1 MRVRRISRRAFL
13 RGAGV
18 SLALPL
24 LDAMRPAGLAG
35 LRWDRLAAD
44 RRRMVLINVTF
55 GLHAE
60 FFDPQGA
67 GRDYRLSPYLE
78 VIGDYRGDFSVITG
92 VSHPEV
98 DGGHFADASFL
109 TAARHPSSSSFQNTI
124 SLDQVAAEKIGD
136 QTRHAYLTLS
146 TGRGSIAS
154 SRSGV
159 EIPGET
165 SPSKVFA
172 RLFLGGGQDEVR
184 RQLAALRDG
193 RSVMDTVAERARRLE
208 SRVST
213 SDRAKLDE
221 YFTAVRETEK
231 RLAKAQSWATK
242 PKPQVAVDAPQ
253 DIPLRPDVIGRVRL
267 MYDLV
272 HLALQT
278 DSTRVVTLKAAG
290 ENSRPP
296 IKGVKLDYHGLT
308 HHGKDP
314 TKIAQLRLIEM
325 EHMKAFADF
334 LKKMRSSTEPGGTLL
349 DHSMVLF
356 GSTLGNGSSHD
367 NKNMPIVLA
376 GGGFEHGQHLA
387 FDRDK
392 NEPLCNLFVTMLQHL
407 GLEIDEFGSSTG
419 TLRGL

>member
-1 MRVRRISRRAFL
+1 
-13 RGAGV
+13 
-18 SLALPL
+18 
-24 LDAMRPAGLAG
+24 
-35 LRWDRLAAD
+35 
-44 RRRMVLINVTF
+44 
-55 GLHAE
+55 
-60 FFDPQGA
+60 
-67 GRDYRLSPYLE
+67 
-78 VIGDYRGDFSVITG
+78 
-92 VSHPEV
+92 V

-109 TAARHPSSSSFQNTI
+109 TAARHPGSSSFQNAI

-154 SRSGV
+154 SRNGV

-172 RLFLGGGQDEVR
+172 RLFLAGGRDEVR

-193 RSVMDTVAERARRLE
+193 RSVMDVVAERARRLQGRD
-208 SRVST
+208 SAN
-213 SDRAKLDE
+213 DRAKLEE

-231 RLAKAQSWATK
+231 RLAKAQAWANK
-242 PKPQVAVDAPQ
+242 PKPEVEADPPQ

-290 ENSRPP
+290 ENSKPP
-296 IKGVKLDYHGLT
+296 IRGVKLDYHSLT

-314 TKIAQLRLIEM
+314 DKIAQLRLIET

-334 LKKMRSSTEPGGTLL
+334 LKKMNDSAETGSTLL
-349 DHSMVLF
+349 DHSMILF

-376 GGGFEHGQHLA
+376 GGGFKHGQHLA
-387 FDRDK
+387 FDREK
-392 NEPLCNLFVTMLQHL
+392 NEPLCNLFVTMLQRL

-419 TLRGL
+419 TLSGLEMG